1 MRNGASSEVSLLGL
15 IRHFRDEIKTLI
27 HEEIALAKA
36 ELSEKISRFG
46 HNAVFLA
53 AGAVAA
59 FAGLIILLASLSSLI
74 AFGFEQLGM
83 ARSLAFFLGALIIG
97 GGVALL
103 GFGFVAKAAKTFSK
117 ESIAPEKTIETLKKL
132 KPAGAE
138 AAAHPSA
145 PHAPEDKRSSKEIEA
160 SVEMTRKEAGET
172 AERITE
178 RLTPRHLGHVV
189 SQKIQEH
196 PVRTGLIG
204 AGTGA
209 LGWWIVHR
217 RRQHAH

>member
-46 HNAVFLA
+46 RNAVFLG

-103 GFGFVAKAAKTFSK
+103 GFAFVAKAAKTFSK

-138 AAAHPSA
+138 AAAHPS
-145 PHAPEDKRSSKEIEA
+145 HAPEDKRSSKEIEA

-178 RLTPRHLGHVV
+178 RLTPQHVGHVV